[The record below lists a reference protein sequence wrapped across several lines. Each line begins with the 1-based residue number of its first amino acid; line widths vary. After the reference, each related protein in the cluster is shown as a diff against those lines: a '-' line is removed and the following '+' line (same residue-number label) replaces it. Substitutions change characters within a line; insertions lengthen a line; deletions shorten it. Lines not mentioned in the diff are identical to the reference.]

1 MLYKIKNLKLSSSE
15 HCLATTFNKKMKK
28 TILLGWLP
36 PAMENMPSP
45 CLSVLKPALNQL
57 GYDVS
62 LKYWNIS
69 LNPLLKSFFNM
80 ENLIYDTELNKL
92 MPFLLNLGISLNDTK
107 IVDKI
112 KYYIYSIKPQ
122 LHSKGNEYIYEYFHS
137 FNEKLNCWFEHEINQ
152 IKFDDY
158 LFVGFS
164 AQFYQWLVANLFID
178 KIKSAYPNTHILVGG
193 FGTKEEAVTFLRNFP
208 NVDYTSWGEGEYS
221 IQQLALYL
229 DGEKVTLSSIPNT
242 VYRIGN
248 NTKVNLLRNV
258 YTDLNKSTMDF
269 SDYFSIIQNFS
280 LDQELSLPIEGGRGC
295 SWRQCR
301 FCFLNTG
308 YKYRTKSNEQ
318 IIREIKEQIE
328 RYGVNRILFLDND
341 VIGSDMDN
349 FIDLLDMLIEYRKEN
364 NNFSIL
370 LAEIVTKGLPFSVV
384 KKMALAGFESVQIGY
399 ESPSNNLLEKI
410 HKKNTFASNLFFI
423 KWANELGIRING
435 ANVLRNLLEETTD
448 DIKESIDNLYFLRFY
463 FQKKLV
469 CHSYSFLSVAKS
481 SPYYRTLLKTNRL
494 IEWRQSHLAQFT
506 PDSYMSLEDKFILFF
521 DFIKPE
527 YNHLWDTFQQI
538 EQHYINNI
546 YDYQLIVEKDSV
558 FYREF
563 YNNTLIKEI
572 EFEIDDIY
580 WQVLQLCNYEVLS
593 VDQITNKLSNKK
605 SKGGETLSE
614 VILNL
619 EKEGLLY
626 CNDSQTEI
634 VTVLD
639 IHKTIILGQYGAN
652 LNSSILMSHGDH
664 NALLVS

>member
-1 MLYKIKNLKLSSSE
+1 
-15 HCLATTFNKKMKK
+15 
-28 TILLGWLP
+28 
-36 PAMENMPSP
+36 
-45 CLSVLKPALNQL
+45 
-57 GYDVS
+57 
-62 LKYWNIS
+62 
-69 LNPLLKSFFNM
+69 M

-92 MPFLLNLGISLNDTK
+92 MPFLLNLGISLNDTE

-122 LHSKGNEYIYEYFHS
+122 LHSKGHEYIYEYFHS
-137 FNEKLNCWFEHEINQ
+137 FNKKLNSWFENEISQ

-178 KIKSAYPNTHILVGG
+178 KIKTAYPNTHILVGG
-193 FGTKEEAVTFLRNFP
+193 FGTKEEAVTYLKNFP
-208 NVDYTSWGEGEYS
+208 HVDYTSWGEGEYS

-229 DGEKVTLSSIPNT
+229 DGGKVALSSIPNT
-242 VYRIGN
+242 VYRVGDEI
-248 NTKVNLLRNV
+248 KVNLLRNV
-258 YTDLNKSTMDF
+258 YVDLNNSKMDF
-269 SDYFSIIQNFS
+269 SDYFKFIQNFS

-295 SWRQCR
+295 SWKQCK

-308 YKYRTKSNEQ
+308 YKYRTKTNEQ
-318 IIREIKEQIE
+318 ILNEIKEQVE
-328 RYGVNRILFLDND
+328 RYEVNRVLFLDND
-341 VIGSDMDN
+341 IIGADMDN
-349 FIDLLDMLIEYRKEN
+349 FIELLDMLIEYRKEN
-364 NNFSIL
+364 NDFSIL
-370 LAEIVTKGLPFSVV
+370 LAEIVTKGVPFNVI

-435 ANVLRNLLEETTD
+435 ANVLRNLLEETAD

-481 SPYYRTLLKTNRL
+481 SPYYRILLKTNRL
-494 IEWRQSHLAQFT
+494 TEWRQSHLAQFT
-506 PDSYMSLEDKFILFF
+506 PESYMSLEDKFILFF

-538 EQHYINNI
+538 EQHYIDNI
-546 YDYQLIVEKDSV
+546 YDYQLIIENNSA

-572 EFEIDDIY
+572 EFETDDIY
-580 WQVLQLCNYEVLS
+580 WEVLQLCDANVLS
-593 VDQITNKLSNKK
+593 MEQVTKKLGNKK
-605 SKGGETLSE
+605 SKEGETLSK
-614 VILNL
+614 VISNL

-626 CNDSQTEI
+626 CNDNQSEI
-634 VTVLD
+634 VTILD
-639 IHKTIILGQYGAN
+639 IHKTISLRQYGVN
-652 LNSSILMSHGDH
+652 TNSSMRIDNKCHE
-664 NALLVS
+664 ALLVS

>member
-1 MLYKIKNLKLSSSE
+1 
-15 HCLATTFNKKMKK
+15 
-28 TILLGWLP
+28 
-36 PAMENMPSP
+36 
-45 CLSVLKPALNQL
+45 
-57 GYDVS
+57 
-62 LKYWNIS
+62 
-69 LNPLLKSFFNM
+69 M

-92 MPFLLNLGISLNDTK
+92 MPFLLNLGISSNDTK

-122 LHSKGNEYIYEYFHS
+122 LHSKGHEYIDEYFHS
-137 FNEKLNCWFEHEINQ
+137 FNEKLNEWFENEICQ

-178 KIKSAYPNTHILVGG
+178 KIKAAYPNTHILVGG
-193 FGTKEEAVTFLRNFP
+193 FGTKEEAATFLKNFP
-208 NVDYTSWGEGEYS
+208 HVDYTSWGEGEYS

-229 DGEKVTLSSIPNT
+229 DGGKVALSSIPNT
-242 VYRIGN
+242 VYRIGDEI
-248 NTKVNLLRNV
+248 KVNLLRNV
-258 YTDLNKSTMDF
+258 YVDLNKSKMDF
-269 SDYFSIIQNFS
+269 SDYFKFIQNFS

-295 SWRQCR
+295 SWKQCK

-308 YKYRTKSNEQ
+308 YKYRTKTNEQ
-318 IIREIKEQIE
+318 IIKEIKEQVE
-328 RYGVNRILFLDND
+328 RYGVNRVLFLDND
-341 VIGSDMDN
+341 IIGANMDN
-349 FIDLLDMLIEYRKEN
+349 FIELLDMLIEYRKEN
-364 NNFSIL
+364 NDFSIL
-370 LAEIVTKGLPFSVV
+370 LAEIVTKGVPFNVI

-423 KWANELGIRING
+423 KWANEFGIRING

-448 DIKESIDNLYFLRFY
+448 DIKESIENLYFLRFY

-481 SPYYRTLLKTNRL
+481 SPYYRTLLKTDRL
-494 IEWRQSHLAQFT
+494 TEWGQSHLAQFT
-506 PDSYMSLEDKFILFF
+506 PESYMSLEDKFILFF

-546 YDYQLIVEKDSV
+546 YDYQLIIDDSSV

-572 EFEIDDIY
+572 EFETDDIY
-580 WQVLQLCNYEVLS
+580 WDVLQLCDANVLS
-593 VDQITNKLSNKK
+593 MEQITKKLGNKK
-605 SKGGETLSE
+605 SKEGETLSE

-626 CNDSQTEI
+626 SNDNQTEI
-634 VTVLD
+634 VTILD
-639 IHKTIILGQYGAN
+639 IHKTISLQQYGVN
-652 LNSSILMSHGDH
+652 TNSSMRIDNKCHE
-664 NALLVS
+664 ALLVS

>member
-1 MLYKIKNLKLSSSE
+1 
-15 HCLATTFNKKMKK
+15 MKK

-36 PAMENMPSP
+36 PAMENVPSP
-45 CLSVLKPALNQL
+45 CLSVLKPALNQV
-57 GYDVS
+57 GYNVS

-92 MPFLLNLGISLNDTK
+92 MPFLLNLGISSNDTE

-122 LHSKGNEYIYEYFHS
+122 LHSKGHEYIYEYFHS
-137 FNEKLNCWFEHEINQ
+137 FNKKLNSWFENEISQ

-178 KIKSAYPNTHILVGG
+178 KIKAAYPNTHILVGG
-193 FGTKEEAVTFLRNFP
+193 FGTKEEAVTYLKNFP
-208 NVDYTSWGEGEYS
+208 HVDYTSWGEGEYS

-229 DGEKVTLSSIPNT
+229 DGGKVALSSIPNT
-242 VYRIGN
+242 VYRVGDEI
-248 NTKVNLLRNV
+248 KVNLLRNV
-258 YTDLNKSTMDF
+258 YVDLNNSKMDF
-269 SDYFSIIQNFS
+269 SDYFKFIQNFS

-295 SWRQCR
+295 SWKQCK

-308 YKYRTKSNEQ
+308 YKYRTKTNEQ
-318 IIREIKEQIE
+318 ILNEIKEQVE
-328 RYGVNRILFLDND
+328 RYEVNRVLFLDND
-341 VIGSDMDN
+341 IIGADMDN
-349 FIDLLDMLIEYRKEN
+349 FIELLDMLIEYRKEN
-364 NNFSIL
+364 NDFSIL
-370 LAEIVTKGLPFSVV
+370 LAEIVTKGVPFNVI

-435 ANVLRNLLEETTD
+435 ANVLRNLLEETAD

-494 IEWRQSHLAQFT
+494 TEWRQSHLAQFT
-506 PDSYMSLEDKFILFF
+506 PESYMSLEDKFILFF
-521 DFIKPE
+521 DFIKPD

-538 EQHYINNI
+538 EQHYIDNI
-546 YDYQLIVEKDSV
+546 YDYQLIIENNSA

-572 EFEIDDIY
+572 EFETDDIY
-580 WQVLQLCNYEVLS
+580 WEVLQLCDANVLS
-593 VDQITNKLSNKK
+593 MEQIIKKLGNKK
-605 SKGGETLSE
+605 SKEGETLSE
-614 VILNL
+614 VIFNL

-626 CNDSQTEI
+626 CNDNQSEI
-634 VTVLD
+634 VTILD
-639 IHKTIILGQYGAN
+639 IHKTISLRQYGVN
-652 LNSSILMSHGDH
+652 TNSSMRVDNKCHE
-664 NALLVS
+664 ALLVS

>member
-1 MLYKIKNLKLSSSE
+1 
-15 HCLATTFNKKMKK
+15 MKK

-36 PAMENMPSP
+36 PAMENVPSP
-45 CLSVLKPALNQL
+45 CLSVLKPALNQV
-57 GYDVS
+57 GYNVS

-92 MPFLLNLGISLNDTK
+92 MPFLLNLGISSNDTE

-122 LHSKGNEYIYEYFHS
+122 LHSKGHDYIYEYFHS
-137 FNEKLNCWFEHEINQ
+137 FNKKLNSWFENEISQ

-178 KIKSAYPNTHILVGG
+178 KIKAVYPNTHILVGG
-193 FGTKEEAVTFLRNFP
+193 FGTKEEAVTYLKNFP
-208 NVDYTSWGEGEYS
+208 HVDYTSWGEGEYS

-229 DGEKVTLSSIPNT
+229 DGGKVALSSIPNT
-242 VYRIGN
+242 VYRVGDEI
-248 NTKVNLLRNV
+248 KVNLLRNV
-258 YTDLNKSTMDF
+258 YVDLNNSKMDF
-269 SDYFSIIQNFS
+269 SDYFKFIQNFS

-295 SWRQCR
+295 SWKQCK

-308 YKYRTKSNEQ
+308 YKYRTKTNEQ
-318 IIREIKEQIE
+318 ILNEIKEQVE
-328 RYGVNRILFLDND
+328 RYEVNRVLFLDND
-341 VIGSDMDN
+341 IIGADMDN
-349 FIDLLDMLIEYRKEN
+349 FIELLDMLIEYRKEN
-364 NNFSIL
+364 NDFSIL
-370 LAEIVTKGLPFSVV
+370 LAEIVTKGVPFNVI

-435 ANVLRNLLEETTD
+435 ANVLRNLLEETAD

-494 IEWRQSHLAQFT
+494 TEWRQSHLAQFT
-506 PDSYMSLEDKFILFF
+506 PESYMSLEDKFILFF

-538 EQHYINNI
+538 EQHYIDNI
-546 YDYQLIVEKDSV
+546 YDYQLIIENNSA

-572 EFEIDDIY
+572 EFETDDIY
-580 WQVLQLCNYEVLS
+580 WEVLQLCDANVLS
-593 VDQITNKLSNKK
+593 MEQIIKKLGNKK
-605 SKGGETLSE
+605 SKEGETLSE
-614 VILNL
+614 VIFNL

-626 CNDSQTEI
+626 CNDNQSEI
-634 VTVLD
+634 VTILD
-639 IHKTIILGQYGAN
+639 IHKTISLRQYGVN
-652 LNSSILMSHGDH
+652 TNSSMRMDNKCHE
-664 NALLVS
+664 ALLVS

>member
-1 MLYKIKNLKLSSSE
+1 
-15 HCLATTFNKKMKK
+15 
-28 TILLGWLP
+28 
-36 PAMENMPSP
+36 
-45 CLSVLKPALNQL
+45 
-57 GYDVS
+57 
-62 LKYWNIS
+62 
-69 LNPLLKSFFNM
+69 M

-92 MPFLLNLGISLNDTK
+92 MPFLLNLGISSNDTK

-122 LHSKGNEYIYEYFHS
+122 LHSKGHEYIDEYFHS
-137 FNEKLNCWFEHEINQ
+137 FNEKLNCWFENEISQ

-178 KIKSAYPNTHILVGG
+178 KIKAAYPNTHILVGG
-193 FGTKEEAVTFLRNFP
+193 FGTKEEAATFLKNFP
-208 NVDYTSWGEGEYS
+208 HVDYTSWGEGEYS

-229 DGEKVTLSSIPNT
+229 DGGKVALSSIPNT
-242 VYRIGN
+242 VYRIGDEI
-248 NTKVNLLRNV
+248 KVNLLRNV
-258 YTDLNKSTMDF
+258 YVDLNKSKMDF
-269 SDYFSIIQNFS
+269 SDYFKFIQNFS

-295 SWRQCR
+295 SWKQCK

-308 YKYRTKSNEQ
+308 YKYRTKTNEQ
-318 IIREIKEQIE
+318 IIKEIKEQVE
-328 RYGVNRILFLDND
+328 RYGVNRVLFLDND
-341 VIGSDMDN
+341 IIGANMDN
-349 FIDLLDMLIEYRKEN
+349 FIELLDMLIEYRKEN
-364 NNFSIL
+364 NDFSIL
-370 LAEIVTKGLPFSVV
+370 LAEIVTKGVPFNVI

-423 KWANELGIRING
+423 KWANEFGIRING

-448 DIKESIDNLYFLRFY
+448 DIKESIENLYFLRFY

-481 SPYYRTLLKTNRL
+481 SPYYRTLLKTDRL
-494 IEWRQSHLAQFT
+494 TEWGQSHLAQFT
-506 PDSYMSLEDKFILFF
+506 PESYMSLEDKFILFF

-546 YDYQLIVEKDSV
+546 YDYQLIIDDSSV

-572 EFEIDDIY
+572 EFETDDIY
-580 WQVLQLCNYEVLS
+580 WDVLQLCDANVLS
-593 VDQITNKLSNKK
+593 MEQITKKLGNKK
-605 SKGGETLSE
+605 SKEGETLSE

-626 CNDSQTEI
+626 SNDNQTEI
-634 VTVLD
+634 VTILD
-639 IHKTIILGQYGAN
+639 IHKTISLQQYGVN
-652 LNSSILMSHGDH
+652 TNSSMRIDNKCHE
-664 NALLVS
+664 ALLVS

>member
-1 MLYKIKNLKLSSSE
+1 
-15 HCLATTFNKKMKK
+15 MKK

-36 PAMENMPSP
+36 PAMENVPSP
-45 CLSVLKPALNQL
+45 CLSVLKPALNQV
-57 GYDVS
+57 GYNVS

-92 MPFLLNLGISLNDTK
+92 MPFLLNLGISSNDTE

-122 LHSKGNEYIYEYFHS
+122 LHSKGHEYIYEYFHS
-137 FNEKLNCWFEHEINQ
+137 FNKKLNSWFENEISQ

-178 KIKSAYPNTHILVGG
+178 KIKAAYPNTHILVGG
-193 FGTKEEAVTFLRNFP
+193 FGTKEEAVTYLKNFP
-208 NVDYTSWGEGEYS
+208 HVDYTSWGEGEYS

-229 DGEKVTLSSIPNT
+229 DGGKVALSSIPNT
-242 VYRIGN
+242 VYRVGDEI
-248 NTKVNLLRNV
+248 KVNLLRNV
-258 YTDLNKSTMDF
+258 YVDLNNSKMDF
-269 SDYFSIIQNFS
+269 SDYFKFIQNFS

-295 SWRQCR
+295 SWKQCK

-308 YKYRTKSNEQ
+308 YKYRTKTNEQ
-318 IIREIKEQIE
+318 IINEIKEQVE
-328 RYGVNRILFLDND
+328 RYEVNRVLFLDND
-341 VIGSDMDN
+341 IIGADMDN
-349 FIDLLDMLIEYRKEN
+349 FIELLDMLIEYRKEN
-364 NNFSIL
+364 NDFSIL
-370 LAEIVTKGLPFSVV
+370 LAEIVTKGVPFNVI

-435 ANVLRNLLEETTD
+435 ANVLRNLLEETAD

-494 IEWRQSHLAQFT
+494 TEWRQSHLAQFT
-506 PDSYMSLEDKFILFF
+506 PESYMSLEDKFILFF

-538 EQHYINNI
+538 EQHYIDNI
-546 YDYQLIVEKDSV
+546 YDYQLIIENNSA

-572 EFEIDDIY
+572 EFETDDIY
-580 WQVLQLCNYEVLS
+580 WEVLQLCDANVLS
-593 VDQITNKLSNKK
+593 MEQIIKKLGNKK
-605 SKGGETLSE
+605 SKEGETLSE
-614 VILNL
+614 VIFNL

-626 CNDSQTEI
+626 CNDNQSEI
-634 VTVLD
+634 VTILD
-639 IHKTIILGQYGAN
+639 IHKTISLRQYGVN
-652 LNSSILMSHGDH
+652 TNSSMRMDNKCHE
-664 NALLVS
+664 ALLVS

>member
-1 MLYKIKNLKLSSSE
+1 
-15 HCLATTFNKKMKK
+15 
-28 TILLGWLP
+28 
-36 PAMENMPSP
+36 
-45 CLSVLKPALNQL
+45 
-57 GYDVS
+57 
-62 LKYWNIS
+62 
-69 LNPLLKSFFNM
+69 M

-92 MPFLLNLGISLNDTK
+92 MPFLLNLGIGSNDTE

-122 LHSKGNEYIYEYFHS
+122 LHSKGHEYIYEYFHS
-137 FNEKLNCWFEHEINQ
+137 FNKKLNSWFENEISQ

-178 KIKSAYPNTHILVGG
+178 KIKAAYPNTHILVGG
-193 FGTKEEAVTFLRNFP
+193 FGTKEEAVTFLKNFP
-208 NVDYTSWGEGEYS
+208 HVDYTSWGEGEYS

-229 DGEKVTLSSIPNT
+229 DGGKVELSSIPNT
-242 VYRIGN
+242 VYRVGDEI
-248 NTKVNLLRNV
+248 KVNLLRNV
-258 YTDLNKSTMDF
+258 YVDLNNSKMDF
-269 SDYFSIIQNFS
+269 SDYFKFIQNFS

-295 SWRQCR
+295 SWRQCK

-308 YKYRTKSNEQ
+308 YKYRTKTNEQ
-318 IIREIKEQIE
+318 IINEIKEQVE
-328 RYGVNRILFLDND
+328 RYGVNRVLFLDND
-341 VIGSDMDN
+341 IIGADMNN
-349 FIDLLDMLIEYRKEN
+349 FIKLLDMLIEYRREN
-364 NNFSIL
+364 NDFSIL
-370 LAEIVTKGLPFSVV
+370 LAEIVTKGVPFNVI

-435 ANVLRNLLEETTD
+435 ANVLRNLLEETAD

-494 IEWRQSHLAQFT
+494 TEWRQSHLAQFT
-506 PDSYMSLEDKFILFF
+506 PESYMSLEDKFILFF

-538 EQHYINNI
+538 EQHYIDNI
-546 YDYQLIVEKDSV
+546 YDYQLIIENNSA

-572 EFEIDDIY
+572 EFETDDIY
-580 WQVLQLCNYEVLS
+580 WEVLQLCDANVLS
-593 VDQITNKLSNKK
+593 MEQITKKLGNKK
-605 SKGGETLSE
+605 SKEGETLSE
-614 VILNL
+614 VIFNL

-626 CNDSQTEI
+626 CNDNQSEI
-634 VTVLD
+634 VTILD
-639 IHKTIILGQYGAN
+639 IHKTISLRQYGVN
-652 LNSSILMSHGDH
+652 TNSSMRIDNKCHE
-664 NALLVS
+664 ALLVS

>member
-1 MLYKIKNLKLSSSE
+1 MNHVVASKVLLLLLKKRK
-15 HCLATTFNKKMKK
+15 TMKK

-36 PAMENMPSP
+36 PAMENVPSP
-45 CLSVLKPALNQL
+45 CLSVLKPALNQV
-57 GYDVS
+57 GYNVS

-92 MPFLLNLGISLNDTK
+92 MPFLLNLGISSNDTK

-122 LHSKGNEYIYEYFHS
+122 LHSKGHEYIDEYFHS
-137 FNEKLNCWFEHEINQ
+137 FNEKLNCWFENEISQ

-178 KIKSAYPNTHILVGG
+178 KIKAAYPNTHILVGG
-193 FGTKEEAVTFLRNFP
+193 FGTKEEATTFLKNFP
-208 NVDYTSWGEGEYS
+208 HVDYTSWGEGEYS

-229 DGEKVTLSSIPNT
+229 DGGKVALSSIPNT
-242 VYRIGN
+242 VYRIGDEI
-248 NTKVNLLRNV
+248 KVNLLRNV
-258 YTDLNKSTMDF
+258 YVDLNKSKMDF
-269 SDYFSIIQNFS
+269 SDYFKFIQNFS

-295 SWRQCR
+295 SWKQCK

-308 YKYRTKSNEQ
+308 YKYRTKTNEQ
-318 IIREIKEQIE
+318 IIKEIKEQVE
-328 RYGVNRILFLDND
+328 RYGVNRVLFLDND
-341 VIGSDMDN
+341 IIGANMDN
-349 FIDLLDMLIEYRKEN
+349 FIELLDMLIEYRKEN
-364 NNFSIL
+364 NDFSIL
-370 LAEIVTKGLPFSVV
+370 LAEIVTKGVPFNVI

-423 KWANELGIRING
+423 KWANEFGIRING

-448 DIKESIDNLYFLRFY
+448 DIKESIENLYFLRFY

-481 SPYYRTLLKTNRL
+481 SPYYRTLLKTDRL
-494 IEWRQSHLAQFT
+494 TEWGQSHLAQFT
-506 PDSYMSLEDKFILFF
+506 PESYMSLEDKFILFF

-538 EQHYINNI
+538 EQHYINSI
-546 YDYQLIVEKDSV
+546 YDYQLIIDDNSV

-572 EFEIDDIY
+572 EFETDDIY
-580 WQVLQLCNYEVLS
+580 WDVLQLCDANVLS
-593 VDQITNKLSNKK
+593 MEQITKKLGNKK
-605 SKGGETLSE
+605 SKEGETLSE

-626 CNDSQTEI
+626 SNDNQTEI
-634 VTVLD
+634 VTILD
-639 IHKTIILGQYGAN
+639 IHKTLSLQQYGVN
-652 LNSSILMSHGDH
+652 TNSTMRINNKCHE
-664 NALLVS
+664 ALLVS

>member
-1 MLYKIKNLKLSSSE
+1 
-15 HCLATTFNKKMKK
+15 
-28 TILLGWLP
+28 
-36 PAMENMPSP
+36 
-45 CLSVLKPALNQL
+45 
-57 GYDVS
+57 
-62 LKYWNIS
+62 
-69 LNPLLKSFFNM
+69 
-80 ENLIYDTELNKL
+80 

-137 FNEKLNCWFEHEINQ
+137 FNQKLNCWFENEISQ

-178 KIKSAYPNTHILVGG
+178 KIKTAYPNTHILVGG
-193 FGTKEEAVTFLRNFP
+193 FGTKEEAVTFLKNFP
-208 NVDYTSWGEGEYS
+208 HVDYTSWGEGEYS

-229 DGEKVTLSSIPNT
+229 DGEKAALSSIPNT
-242 VYRIGN
+242 VYRIGDEI
-248 NTKVNLLRNV
+248 KVNLLRNV
-258 YTDLNKSTMDF
+258 YVDLNKSKMDF
-269 SDYFSIIQNFS
+269 SDYFKSIQGFS

-295 SWRQCR
+295 SWKQCK

-308 YKYRTKSNEQ
+308 YKYRTKTNEQ
-318 IIREIKEQIE
+318 IIREIKEQVE
-328 RYGVNRILFLDND
+328 RYEVNRVLFLDND
-341 VIGSDMDN
+341 IIGADMDN
-349 FIDLLDMLIEYRKEN
+349 FIELLDMLIEYRKEN
-364 NNFSIL
+364 NDFSIL
-370 LAEIVTKGLPFSVV
+370 LAEIVTKGVPFNVI

-423 KWANELGIRING
+423 KLANELGIRING

-463 FQKKLV
+463 FQKRLV

-494 IEWRQSHLAQFT
+494 TEWGQSHLAQFT
-506 PDSYMSLEDKFILFF
+506 PENYMSLEDKFILFF

-546 YDYQLIVEKDSV
+546 YDYQLIIESNSV

-572 EFEIDDIY
+572 EFETDDIY
-580 WQVLQLCNYEVLS
+580 WEVLQLCDSEVLS
-593 VDQITNKLSNKK
+593 IEQITRKLGNKK
-605 SKGGETLSE
+605 SKEGETLPE

-626 CNDSQTEI
+626 CNDNKTEI

-639 IHKTIILGQYGAN
+639 IHKTINLRQYGVN
-652 LNSSILMSHGDH
+652 TNSSMRIDNKCHE
-664 NALLVS
+664 ALLVS

>member
-1 MLYKIKNLKLSSSE
+1 
-15 HCLATTFNKKMKK
+15 
-28 TILLGWLP
+28 
-36 PAMENMPSP
+36 
-45 CLSVLKPALNQL
+45 
-57 GYDVS
+57 
-62 LKYWNIS
+62 
-69 LNPLLKSFFNM
+69 M

-92 MPFLLNLGISLNDTK
+92 MPFLLNLGIGSNDTE

-122 LHSKGNEYIYEYFHS
+122 LHSKGHEYIYEYFHS
-137 FNEKLNCWFEHEINQ
+137 FNKKLNSWFENEISQ

-178 KIKSAYPNTHILVGG
+178 KIKAAYPNTHILVGG
-193 FGTKEEAVTFLRNFP
+193 FGTKEEAVTFLKNFP
-208 NVDYTSWGEGEYS
+208 HVDYTSWGEGEYS

-229 DGEKVTLSSIPNT
+229 DGGKVELSSIPNT
-242 VYRIGN
+242 VYRVGDEI
-248 NTKVNLLRNV
+248 KVNLLRNIYV
-258 YTDLNKSTMDF
+258 DLNNSKMDF
-269 SDYFSIIQNFS
+269 SDYFKFIQNFS
-280 LDQELSLPIEGGRGC
+280 IDQELSLPIEGGRGC
-295 SWRQCR
+295 SWRQCK

-308 YKYRTKSNEQ
+308 YKYRTKTNEQ
-318 IIREIKEQIE
+318 IINEIKEQVE
-328 RYGVNRILFLDND
+328 RYGVNRVLFLDND
-341 VIGSDMDN
+341 IIGADMNN
-349 FIDLLDMLIEYRKEN
+349 FIKLLDMLIEYRREN
-364 NNFSIL
+364 NDFSIL
-370 LAEIVTKGLPFSVV
+370 LAEIVTKGVPFNVI

-435 ANVLRNLLEETTD
+435 ANVLRNLLEETAD

-494 IEWRQSHLAQFT
+494 TEWRQSHLAQFT
-506 PDSYMSLEDKFILFF
+506 PESYMSLEDKFILFF

-538 EQHYINNI
+538 EQHYIDNI
-546 YDYQLIVEKDSV
+546 YDYQLIIENNSA

-572 EFEIDDIY
+572 EFETDDIY
-580 WQVLQLCNYEVLS
+580 WEVLQLCDANVLS
-593 VDQITNKLSNKK
+593 MEQITKKLGNKK
-605 SKGGETLSE
+605 SKEGETLSE
-614 VILNL
+614 VIFNL

-626 CNDSQTEI
+626 CNDNQSEI
-634 VTVLD
+634 VTILD
-639 IHKTIILGQYGAN
+639 IHKTISLRQYGVKT
-652 LNSSILMSHGDH
+652 NSSMRIDNKCHE
-664 NALLVS
+664 ALLVS

>member
-1 MLYKIKNLKLSSSE
+1 
-15 HCLATTFNKKMKK
+15 
-28 TILLGWLP
+28 
-36 PAMENMPSP
+36 
-45 CLSVLKPALNQL
+45 
-57 GYDVS
+57 
-62 LKYWNIS
+62 
-69 LNPLLKSFFNM
+69 M

-92 MPFLLNLGISLNDTK
+92 MPFLLNLGISSNDTK

-122 LHSKGNEYIYEYFHS
+122 LHSKGHEYIDEYFHS
-137 FNEKLNCWFEHEINQ
+137 FNEKLNCWFENEISQ

-178 KIKSAYPNTHILVGG
+178 KIKAAYPNTHILVGG
-193 FGTKEEAVTFLRNFP
+193 FGTKEEATTFLKNFP
-208 NVDYTSWGEGEYS
+208 HVDYTSWGEGEYS

-229 DGEKVTLSSIPNT
+229 DGGKVALSSIPNT
-242 VYRIGN
+242 VYRIGDEI
-248 NTKVNLLRNV
+248 KVNLLRNV
-258 YTDLNKSTMDF
+258 YVDLNNSKMDF
-269 SDYFSIIQNFS
+269 SDYFKFIQNFS

-295 SWRQCR
+295 SWKQCK

-308 YKYRTKSNEQ
+308 YKYRTKTNKQ
-318 IIREIKEQIE
+318 IIKEIKEQVE
-328 RYGVNRILFLDND
+328 RYGVNRVLFLDND
-341 VIGSDMDN
+341 IIGANMDN
-349 FIDLLDMLIEYRKEN
+349 FIELLDMLIEYRKEN
-364 NNFSIL
+364 NDFSIL
-370 LAEIVTKGLPFSVV
+370 LAEIVTKGVPFNVI

-423 KWANELGIRING
+423 KWANEFGIRING

-448 DIKESIDNLYFLRFY
+448 DIKESIENLYFLRFY

-481 SPYYRTLLKTNRL
+481 SPYYRTLLKTDRL
-494 IEWRQSHLAQFT
+494 TEWGQSHLAQFT
-506 PDSYMSLEDKFILFF
+506 PESYMSLEDKFILFF

-546 YDYQLIVEKDSV
+546 YDYQLIIDDNSV

-572 EFEIDDIY
+572 EFETDDIY
-580 WQVLQLCNYEVLS
+580 WDVLQLCDANVLS
-593 VDQITNKLSNKK
+593 MEQITKKLGNKK
-605 SKGGETLSE
+605 SKEGETLSE

-626 CNDSQTEI
+626 SNDNQTEI
-634 VTVLD
+634 VTILD
-639 IHKTIILGQYGAN
+639 IHKTISLQQYGVN
-652 LNSSILMSHGDH
+652 TNSSMRIDNKCHE
-664 NALLVS
+664 ALLVS

>member
-1 MLYKIKNLKLSSSE
+1 
-15 HCLATTFNKKMKK
+15 
-28 TILLGWLP
+28 
-36 PAMENMPSP
+36 
-45 CLSVLKPALNQL
+45 
-57 GYDVS
+57 
-62 LKYWNIS
+62 
-69 LNPLLKSFFNM
+69 M

-92 MPFLLNLGISLNDTK
+92 MPFLLNLGISSNDTK

-122 LHSKGNEYIYEYFHS
+122 LHSKGHEYIDEYFHS
-137 FNEKLNCWFEHEINQ
+137 FNEKLNCWFENEISQ

-178 KIKSAYPNTHILVGG
+178 KIKAAYPNTHILVGG
-193 FGTKEEAVTFLRNFP
+193 FGTKEEAATFLKNFP
-208 NVDYTSWGEGEYS
+208 HVDYTSWGEGEYS

-229 DGEKVTLSSIPNT
+229 DGGKVALSSIPNT
-242 VYRIGN
+242 VYRIGDEI
-248 NTKVNLLRNV
+248 KVNLLRNV
-258 YTDLNKSTMDF
+258 YVDLNKSKMDF
-269 SDYFSIIQNFS
+269 SDYFKFIQNFS
-280 LDQELSLPIEGGRGC
+280 LDQELSLPVEGGRGC
-295 SWRQCR
+295 SWKQCK

-308 YKYRTKSNEQ
+308 YKYRTKTNEQ
-318 IIREIKEQIE
+318 IIKEIKEQVE
-328 RYGVNRILFLDND
+328 RYGVNRVLFLDND
-341 VIGSDMDN
+341 IIGANMDN
-349 FIDLLDMLIEYRKEN
+349 FIELLDMLIEYRKEN
-364 NNFSIL
+364 NDFSIL
-370 LAEIVTKGLPFSVV
+370 LAEIVTKGVPFNVI

-423 KWANELGIRING
+423 KWANEFGIRING

-448 DIKESIDNLYFLRFY
+448 DIKESIENLYFLRFY

-481 SPYYRTLLKTNRL
+481 SPYYRTLLKTDRL
-494 IEWRQSHLAQFT
+494 TEWGQSHLAQFT
-506 PDSYMSLEDKFILFF
+506 PESYMSLEDKFILFF

-546 YDYQLIVEKDSV
+546 YDYQLIIDDNSV

-572 EFEIDDIY
+572 EFETDDIY
-580 WQVLQLCNYEVLS
+580 WDVLQLCDANVLS
-593 VDQITNKLSNKK
+593 MEQITKKLGNKK
-605 SKGGETLSE
+605 SKEGETLSE

-626 CNDSQTEI
+626 SNDNQTEI
-634 VTVLD
+634 VTILD
-639 IHKTIILGQYGAN
+639 IHKTLSLQQYGVN
-652 LNSSILMSHGDH
+652 TNSTMRINNKCHE
-664 NALLVS
+664 ALLVS

>member
-1 MLYKIKNLKLSSSE
+1 ME
-15 HCLATTFNKKMKK
+15 K

-36 PAMENMPSP
+36 PAMENAPSP
-45 CLSVLKPALNQL
+45 CLSVLKPALNQV
-57 GYDVS
+57 GYNVT

-80 ENLIYDTELNKL
+80 DNLIYDTELNKL
-92 MPFLLNLGISLNDTK
+92 MPFLLNLGIHSNDAK

-112 KYYIYSIKPQ
+112 KYYLYSIKPQ
-122 LHSKGNEYIYEYFHS
+122 LHSKGHEYIYEYFHS
-137 FNEKLNCWFEHEINQ
+137 FNKKLNRWFENEISQ

-158 LFVGFS
+158 LFIGFS
-164 AQFYQWLVANLFID
+164 AQFYQWLVANLFIT
-178 KIKSAYPNTHILVGG
+178 KIKAVYPNTHILVGG
-193 FGTKEEAVTFLRNFP
+193 FGTKEEAVTFLKNFP
-208 NVDYTSWGEGEYS
+208 HVDYASWGEGEYS

-229 DGEKVTLSSIPNT
+229 DSEKVALSSIPNT
-242 VYRIGN
+242 AYRVGDEI
-248 NTKVNLLRNV
+248 KVNLLRNV
-258 YTDLNKSTMDF
+258 YVDLNNSKMDF
-269 SDYFSIIQNFS
+269 SDYFKSIQNFS

-295 SWRQCR
+295 SWKQCK

-308 YKYRTKSNEQ
+308 YKYRTKTNER
-318 IIREIKEQIE
+318 IIEEIKEQIE
-328 RYGVNRILFLDND
+328 QYGVNRILFLDND
-341 VIGSDMDN
+341 IIGADMDN
-349 FIDLLDMLIEYRKEN
+349 FIALLDMLIEYRKEN
-364 NNFSIL
+364 NDFSIL
-370 LAEIVTKGLPFSVV
+370 LAEIVTKGVPFNVI

-435 ANVLRNLLEETTD
+435 ANVLRNLLEETTE

-494 IEWRQSHLAQFT
+494 TEWRQSHLAQFT
-506 PDSYMSLEDKFILFF
+506 PESYMSLEDKFVLFF

-538 EQHYINNI
+538 EQHYINNT
-546 YDYQLIVEKDSV
+546 YDYQLVLDNNSV

-572 EFEIDDIY
+572 EFVTDDIY
-580 WQVLQLCNYEVLS
+580 WDVLQLCDANVLS
-593 VDQITNKLSNKK
+593 IEQIAKKLDNKI
-605 SKGGETLSE
+605 SKDGESLSE
-614 VILNL
+614 VIYNL
-619 EKEGLLY
+619 EKEGLVY
-626 CNDSQTEI
+626 CSNNQAEI
-634 VTVLD
+634 VTILD
-639 IHKTIILGQYGAN
+639 IHKIVSLWQYGVNA
-652 LNSSILMSHGDH
+652 NSSMRI
-664 NALLVS
+664 NNKCQEALLVS

>member
-1 MLYKIKNLKLSSSE
+1 MNHVVASKVLLLLLKKRK
-15 HCLATTFNKKMKK
+15 TMKK

-36 PAMENMPSP
+36 PAMENVPSP
-45 CLSVLKPALNQL
+45 CLSVLKPALNQV
-57 GYDVS
+57 GYNVS

-92 MPFLLNLGISLNDTK
+92 MPFLLNLGISSNDTK

-122 LHSKGNEYIYEYFHS
+122 LHSKGHEYIDEYFHS
-137 FNEKLNCWFEHEINQ
+137 FNEKLNCWFENEISQ

-178 KIKSAYPNTHILVGG
+178 KIKAAYPNTHILVGG
-193 FGTKEEAVTFLRNFP
+193 FGTKEEAATFLKNFP
-208 NVDYTSWGEGEYS
+208 HVDYTSWGEGEYS

-229 DGEKVTLSSIPNT
+229 DGGKVALSSIPNT
-242 VYRIGN
+242 VYRIGDEI
-248 NTKVNLLRNV
+248 KVNLLRNV
-258 YTDLNKSTMDF
+258 YVDLNKSKMDF
-269 SDYFSIIQNFS
+269 SDYFKFIQNFS

-295 SWRQCR
+295 SWKQCK

-308 YKYRTKSNEQ
+308 YKYRTKTNEQ
-318 IIREIKEQIE
+318 IIKEIKEQVE
-328 RYGVNRILFLDND
+328 RYGVNRVLFLDND
-341 VIGSDMDN
+341 IIGANMDN
-349 FIDLLDMLIEYRKEN
+349 FIELLDMLIEYRKEN
-364 NNFSIL
+364 NDFSIL
-370 LAEIVTKGLPFSVV
+370 LAEIVTKGVPFNVI

-423 KWANELGIRING
+423 KWANEFGIRING

-448 DIKESIDNLYFLRFY
+448 DIKESIENLYFLRFY

-481 SPYYRTLLKTNRL
+481 SPYYRTLLKTDRL
-494 IEWRQSHLAQFT
+494 TEWGQSHLAQFT
-506 PDSYMSLEDKFILFF
+506 PESYMSLEDKFILFF

-546 YDYQLIVEKDSV
+546 YDYQLIIDDSSV

-572 EFEIDDIY
+572 EFETDDIY
-580 WQVLQLCNYEVLS
+580 WDVLQLCDANVLS
-593 VDQITNKLSNKK
+593 MEQITKKLGNKK
-605 SKGGETLSE
+605 SKEGETLSE

-626 CNDSQTEI
+626 SNDNQTEI
-634 VTVLD
+634 VTILD
-639 IHKTIILGQYGAN
+639 IHKTISLQQYGVN
-652 LNSSILMSHGDH
+652 TNSSMRIDNKCHE
-664 NALLVS
+664 ALLVS

>member
-1 MLYKIKNLKLSSSE
+1 
-15 HCLATTFNKKMKK
+15 
-28 TILLGWLP
+28 
-36 PAMENMPSP
+36 
-45 CLSVLKPALNQL
+45 
-57 GYDVS
+57 
-62 LKYWNIS
+62 
-69 LNPLLKSFFNM
+69 M

-92 MPFLLNLGISLNDTK
+92 MPFLLNLGIGSNDTE

-122 LHSKGNEYIYEYFHS
+122 LHSKGHEYIYEYFHS
-137 FNEKLNCWFEHEINQ
+137 FNKKLNSWFENEISQ

-178 KIKSAYPNTHILVGG
+178 KIKAVYPNTHILVGG
-193 FGTKEEAVTFLRNFP
+193 FGTKEEAVTFLKNFP
-208 NVDYTSWGEGEYS
+208 LVDYTSWGEGEYS

-229 DGEKVTLSSIPNT
+229 DGGKVELSSIPNT
-242 VYRIGN
+242 VYRVGDEI
-248 NTKVNLLRNV
+248 KVNLLRNV
-258 YTDLNKSTMDF
+258 YVDLNNSKMDF
-269 SDYFSIIQNFS
+269 SDYFKFIQNFS

-295 SWRQCR
+295 SWRQCK

-308 YKYRTKSNEQ
+308 YKYRTKTNEQ
-318 IIREIKEQIE
+318 IINEIKEQVE
-328 RYGVNRILFLDND
+328 RYGVNRVLFLDND
-341 VIGSDMDN
+341 IIGADMNN
-349 FIDLLDMLIEYRKEN
+349 FIELLDMLIEYRKEN
-364 NNFSIL
+364 NDFSIL
-370 LAEIVTKGLPFSVV
+370 LAEIVTKGVPFNVI

-435 ANVLRNLLEETTD
+435 ANVLRNLLEETAD

-494 IEWRQSHLAQFT
+494 TEWRQSHLAQFT
-506 PDSYMSLEDKFILFF
+506 PESYMSLEDKFILFF

-538 EQHYINNI
+538 EQHYIDNI
-546 YDYQLIVEKDSV
+546 YDYQLIIENNSA

-572 EFEIDDIY
+572 EFETDDIY
-580 WQVLQLCNYEVLS
+580 WEVLQLCDANVLS
-593 VDQITNKLSNKK
+593 MEQITKKLGNKK
-605 SKGGETLSE
+605 SKEGETLSE
-614 VILNL
+614 VIFNL

-626 CNDSQTEI
+626 CNDNQSEI
-634 VTVLD
+634 VTILD
-639 IHKTIILGQYGAN
+639 IHKTISLRQYGVN
-652 LNSSILMSHGDH
+652 TNSSMRIDNKCHE
-664 NALLVS
+664 ALLVS

>member
-1 MLYKIKNLKLSSSE
+1 MNHVVASKVLLLLLKKRK
-15 HCLATTFNKKMKK
+15 TMKK

-36 PAMENMPSP
+36 PAMENVPSP
-45 CLSVLKPALNQL
+45 CLSVLKPALNQV
-57 GYDVS
+57 GYNVS

-92 MPFLLNLGISLNDTK
+92 MPFLLNLGISSNDTK

-122 LHSKGNEYIYEYFHS
+122 LHSKGHEYIDEYFHS
-137 FNEKLNCWFEHEINQ
+137 FYEKLNCWFENEISQ

-178 KIKSAYPNTHILVGG
+178 KIKAAYPNTHILVGG
-193 FGTKEEAVTFLRNFP
+193 FGTKEEATTFLKNFP
-208 NVDYTSWGEGEYS
+208 HVDYTSWGEGEYS

-229 DGEKVTLSSIPNT
+229 DGGKVALSSIPNT
-242 VYRIGN
+242 VYRIGDEI
-248 NTKVNLLRNV
+248 KVNLLRNV
-258 YTDLNKSTMDF
+258 YVDLNKSKMDF
-269 SDYFSIIQNFS
+269 SDYFKFIQNFS

-295 SWRQCR
+295 SWKQCK

-308 YKYRTKSNEQ
+308 YKYRTKTNEQ
-318 IIREIKEQIE
+318 IIKEIKEQVE
-328 RYGVNRILFLDND
+328 RYGVNRVLFLDND
-341 VIGSDMDN
+341 IIGANMDN
-349 FIDLLDMLIEYRKEN
+349 FIELLDMLIEYRKEN
-364 NNFSIL
+364 NDFSIL
-370 LAEIVTKGLPFSVV
+370 LAEIVTKGVPFNVI

-423 KWANELGIRING
+423 KWANEFGIRING

-448 DIKESIDNLYFLRFY
+448 DIKESIENLYFLRFY

-481 SPYYRTLLKTNRL
+481 SPYYRTLLKTDRL
-494 IEWRQSHLAQFT
+494 TEWGQSHLAQFT
-506 PDSYMSLEDKFILFF
+506 PESYMSLEDKFILFF

-546 YDYQLIVEKDSV
+546 YDYQLIIDDNSV

-572 EFEIDDIY
+572 EFETDDIY
-580 WQVLQLCNYEVLS
+580 WDVLQLCDANVLS
-593 VDQITNKLSNKK
+593 MEQITKKLGNKK
-605 SKGGETLSE
+605 SKEGETLSE

-626 CNDSQTEI
+626 SNDNQTEI
-634 VTVLD
+634 VTILD
-639 IHKTIILGQYGAN
+639 IHKTLSLQQYGVN
-652 LNSSILMSHGDH
+652 TNSTMRINNKCHE
-664 NALLVS
+664 ALLVS

>member
-1 MLYKIKNLKLSSSE
+1 M
-15 HCLATTFNKKMKK
+15 T
-28 TILLGWLP
+28 
-36 PAMENMPSP
+36 
-45 CLSVLKPALNQL
+45 
-57 GYDVS
+57 
-62 LKYWNIS
+62 
-69 LNPLLKSFFNM
+69 
-80 ENLIYDTELNKL
+80 
-92 MPFLLNLGISLNDTK
+92 
-107 IVDKI
+107 
-112 KYYIYSIKPQ
+112 
-122 LHSKGNEYIYEYFHS
+122 KGNEYIYEYFHS
-137 FNEKLNCWFEHEINQ
+137 FNQKLNCWFENEISQ

-178 KIKSAYPNTHILVGG
+178 KIKTAYPNTHILVGG
-193 FGTKEEAVTFLRNFP
+193 FGTKEEAVTFLKNFP
-208 NVDYTSWGEGEYS
+208 HVDYTSWGEGEYS

-229 DGEKVTLSSIPNT
+229 DGEKAALSSIPNT
-242 VYRIGN
+242 VYRIGDEI
-248 NTKVNLLRNV
+248 KVNLLRNV
-258 YTDLNKSTMDF
+258 YVDLNKSKMDF
-269 SDYFSIIQNFS
+269 SDYFKSIQGFS

-295 SWRQCR
+295 SWKQCK

-308 YKYRTKSNEQ
+308 YKYRTKTNEQ
-318 IIREIKEQIE
+318 IIREIKEQVE
-328 RYGVNRILFLDND
+328 RYEVNRVLFLDND
-341 VIGSDMDN
+341 IIGADMDN
-349 FIDLLDMLIEYRKEN
+349 FIELLDMLIEYRKEN
-364 NNFSIL
+364 NDFSIL
-370 LAEIVTKGLPFSVV
+370 LAEIVTKGVPFNVI

-463 FQKKLV
+463 FQKRLV

-494 IEWRQSHLAQFT
+494 TEWGQSHLAQFT
-506 PDSYMSLEDKFILFF
+506 PENYMSLEDKFILFF

-546 YDYQLIVEKDSV
+546 YDYQLIIESNSV

-572 EFEIDDIY
+572 EFETDDIY
-580 WQVLQLCNYEVLS
+580 WEVLQLCDSEVLS
-593 VDQITNKLSNKK
+593 IEQITRKLGNKK
-605 SKGGETLSE
+605 SKEGETLPE

-626 CNDSQTEI
+626 CNDNKTEI

-639 IHKTIILGQYGAN
+639 IHKTINLRQYGVN
-652 LNSSILMSHGDH
+652 TNSSMRIDNKCHE
-664 NALLVS
+664 ALLVS

>member
-1 MLYKIKNLKLSSSE
+1 
-15 HCLATTFNKKMKK
+15 
-28 TILLGWLP
+28 
-36 PAMENMPSP
+36 
-45 CLSVLKPALNQL
+45 
-57 GYDVS
+57 
-62 LKYWNIS
+62 
-69 LNPLLKSFFNM
+69 M

-92 MPFLLNLGISLNDTK
+92 MPFLLNLGIDSNDTK
-107 IVDKI
+107 IVEKI

-122 LHSKGNEYIYEYFHS
+122 LHSKGNEYIHEYFHS
-137 FNEKLNCWFEHEINQ
+137 FNKKLNCWFENEISQ

-178 KIKSAYPNTHILVGG
+178 KIKAAYPNTRILVGG
-193 FGTKEEAVTFLRNFP
+193 FGTKEEAVTFLKNFP
-208 NVDYTSWGEGEYS
+208 HVDYTSWGEGEYS

-229 DGEKVTLSSIPNT
+229 DGEKVALSSIPNT
-242 VYRIGN
+242 VYRIGDEI
-248 NTKVNLLRNV
+248 KVNLLRNV
-258 YTDLNKSTMDF
+258 YVDLNNSKMDF
-269 SDYFSIIQNFS
+269 SDYFKFIQNFS

-295 SWRQCR
+295 SWKQCK

-308 YKYRTKSNEQ
+308 YKYRTKTNDQ
-318 IIREIKEQIE
+318 IIKEIKEQVE
-328 RYGVNRILFLDND
+328 QYEVNRVLFLDND
-341 VIGSDMDN
+341 IIGADMDN
-349 FIDLLDMLIEYRKEN
+349 FIELLDMLIEYRKEN
-364 NNFSIL
+364 NDFSIL
-370 LAEIVTKGLPFSVV
+370 LAEIVTKGVPFNVI

-494 IEWRQSHLAQFT
+494 TEWGQSHLAQFT
-506 PDSYMSLEDKFILFF
+506 PESYMSLEDKFILFF

-546 YDYQLIVEKDSV
+546 YDYQLIIENNSV

-572 EFEIDDIY
+572 EFETDDIY
-580 WQVLQLCNYEVLS
+580 WEVLQLCDANVLS
-593 VDQITNKLSNKK
+593 MEQITKKLGNKK
-605 SKGGETLSE
+605 SKEGETLSE

-619 EKEGLLY
+619 EKEGVLY
-626 CNDSQTEI
+626 CNDNQTEI
-634 VTVLD
+634 VTILD
-639 IHKTIILGQYGAN
+639 IHKTISLRQYGVN
-652 LNSSILMSHGDH
+652 TNSSMRIDNKCHG
-664 NALLVS
+664 ALLVS

>member
-1 MLYKIKNLKLSSSE
+1 MNHVVASKVLLLLLKKRK
-15 HCLATTFNKKMKK
+15 TMKK

-36 PAMENMPSP
+36 PAMENVPSP
-45 CLSVLKPALNQL
+45 CLSVLKPALNQV
-57 GYDVS
+57 GYNVS

-92 MPFLLNLGISLNDTK
+92 MPFLLNLGISSNDTK

-122 LHSKGNEYIYEYFHS
+122 LHSKGHEYIDEYFHS
-137 FNEKLNCWFEHEINQ
+137 FNEKLNEWFENEICQ

-178 KIKSAYPNTHILVGG
+178 KIKAAYPNTHILVGG
-193 FGTKEEAVTFLRNFP
+193 FGTKEEAATFLKNFP
-208 NVDYTSWGEGEYS
+208 HVDYTSWGEGEYS

-229 DGEKVTLSSIPNT
+229 DGGKVALSSIPNT
-242 VYRIGN
+242 VYRIGDEI
-248 NTKVNLLRNV
+248 KVNLLRNV
-258 YTDLNKSTMDF
+258 YVDLNKSKMDF
-269 SDYFSIIQNFS
+269 SDYFKFIQNFS

-295 SWRQCR
+295 SWKQCK

-308 YKYRTKSNEQ
+308 YKYRTKTNEQ
-318 IIREIKEQIE
+318 IIKEIKEQVE
-328 RYGVNRILFLDND
+328 RYGVNRVLFLDND
-341 VIGSDMDN
+341 IIGANMDN
-349 FIDLLDMLIEYRKEN
+349 FIELLDMLIEYRKEN
-364 NNFSIL
+364 NDFSIL
-370 LAEIVTKGLPFSVV
+370 LAEIVTKGVPFNVI

-423 KWANELGIRING
+423 KWANEFGIRING

-448 DIKESIDNLYFLRFY
+448 DIKESIENLYFLRFY

-481 SPYYRTLLKTNRL
+481 SPYYRTLLKTDRL
-494 IEWRQSHLAQFT
+494 TEWGQSHLAQFT
-506 PDSYMSLEDKFILFF
+506 PESYMSLEDKFILFF

-546 YDYQLIVEKDSV
+546 YDYQLIIDDSSV

-572 EFEIDDIY
+572 EFETDDIY
-580 WQVLQLCNYEVLS
+580 WDVLQLCDANVLS
-593 VDQITNKLSNKK
+593 MEQITKKLGNKK
-605 SKGGETLSE
+605 SKEGETLSE

-626 CNDSQTEI
+626 SNDNQTEI
-634 VTVLD
+634 VTILD
-639 IHKTIILGQYGAN
+639 IHKTISLQQYGVN
-652 LNSSILMSHGDH
+652 TNSSMRIDNKCHE
-664 NALLVS
+664 ALLVS

>member
-1 MLYKIKNLKLSSSE
+1 MNHVVASKVLLLLLKKRK
-15 HCLATTFNKKMKK
+15 TMKK

-36 PAMENMPSP
+36 PAMENVPSP
-45 CLSVLKPALNQL
+45 CLSVLKPALNQV
-57 GYDVS
+57 GYNVS

-92 MPFLLNLGISLNDTK
+92 MPFLLNLGISSNDTK

-122 LHSKGNEYIYEYFHS
+122 LHSKGHEYIDEYFHS
-137 FNEKLNCWFEHEINQ
+137 FNEKLNCWFENEISQ

-178 KIKSAYPNTHILVGG
+178 KIKAAYPNTHILVGG
-193 FGTKEEAVTFLRNFP
+193 FGTKEEATTFLKNFP
-208 NVDYTSWGEGEYS
+208 HVDYTSWGEGEYS

-229 DGEKVTLSSIPNT
+229 DGGKVALSSIPNT
-242 VYRIGN
+242 VYRIGDEI
-248 NTKVNLLRNV
+248 KVNLLRNV
-258 YTDLNKSTMDF
+258 YVDLNKSKMDF
-269 SDYFSIIQNFS
+269 SDYFKFIQNFS

-295 SWRQCR
+295 SWKQCK

-308 YKYRTKSNEQ
+308 YKYRTKTNEQ
-318 IIREIKEQIE
+318 IIKEIKEQVE
-328 RYGVNRILFLDND
+328 RYGVNRVLFLDND
-341 VIGSDMDN
+341 IIGANMDN
-349 FIDLLDMLIEYRKEN
+349 FIELLDMLIEYRKEN
-364 NNFSIL
+364 NDFSIL
-370 LAEIVTKGLPFSVV
+370 LAEIVTKGVPFNVI

-423 KWANELGIRING
+423 KWANEFGIRING

-448 DIKESIDNLYFLRFY
+448 DIKESIENLYFLRFY

-481 SPYYRTLLKTNRL
+481 SPYYRTLLKTDRL
-494 IEWRQSHLAQFT
+494 TEWRQSHLAQFT
-506 PDSYMSLEDKFILFF
+506 PESYMSLEDKFILFF

-546 YDYQLIVEKDSV
+546 YDYQLIIDDNSV

-572 EFEIDDIY
+572 EFETDDIY
-580 WQVLQLCNYEVLS
+580 WDVLQLCDANVLS
-593 VDQITNKLSNKK
+593 MEQITKKLGNKK
-605 SKGGETLSE
+605 SKEGETLSE

-626 CNDSQTEI
+626 SNDNQTEI
-634 VTVLD
+634 VTILD
-639 IHKTIILGQYGAN
+639 IHKTLSLQQYGVN
-652 LNSSILMSHGDH
+652 TNSTMRINNKCHE
-664 NALLVS
+664 ALLVS

>member
-1 MLYKIKNLKLSSSE
+1 MNHVVASKVLLLLLKKRK
-15 HCLATTFNKKMKK
+15 TMKK

-36 PAMENMPSP
+36 PAMENVPSP
-45 CLSVLKPALNQL
+45 CLSVLKPALNQV
-57 GYDVS
+57 GYNVS

-92 MPFLLNLGISLNDTK
+92 MPFLLNLGINSNDTK

-122 LHSKGNEYIYEYFHS
+122 LHSKGHEYIDEYFHS
-137 FNEKLNCWFEHEINQ
+137 FNEKLNCWFENEISQ

-178 KIKSAYPNTHILVGG
+178 KIKAAYPNTHILVGG
-193 FGTKEEAVTFLRNFP
+193 FGTKEEATTFLKNFP
-208 NVDYTSWGEGEYS
+208 HVDYTSWGEGEYS

-229 DGEKVTLSSIPNT
+229 DGGKVALSSIPNT
-242 VYRIGN
+242 VYRIGDEI
-248 NTKVNLLRNV
+248 KVNLLRNV
-258 YTDLNKSTMDF
+258 YVDLNKSKMDF
-269 SDYFSIIQNFS
+269 SDYFKFIQNFS

-295 SWRQCR
+295 SWKQCK

-308 YKYRTKSNEQ
+308 YKYRTKTNEQ
-318 IIREIKEQIE
+318 IIKEIKEQVE
-328 RYGVNRILFLDND
+328 RYGVNRVLFLDND
-341 VIGSDMDN
+341 IIGANMDN
-349 FIDLLDMLIEYRKEN
+349 FIELLDMLIEYRKEN
-364 NNFSIL
+364 NDFSIL
-370 LAEIVTKGLPFSVV
+370 LAEIVTKGVPFNVI

-423 KWANELGIRING
+423 KWANEFGIRING

-448 DIKESIDNLYFLRFY
+448 DIKESIENLYFLRFY

-481 SPYYRTLLKTNRL
+481 SPYYRTLLKTDRL
-494 IEWRQSHLAQFT
+494 TEWGQSHLAQFT
-506 PDSYMSLEDKFILFF
+506 PESYMSLEDKFILFF

-546 YDYQLIVEKDSV
+546 YDYQLIIDDNSV

-572 EFEIDDIY
+572 EFETDDIY
-580 WQVLQLCNYEVLS
+580 WDVLQLCDANVLS
-593 VDQITNKLSNKK
+593 MEQITKKLGNKK
-605 SKGGETLSE
+605 SKEGETLSE

-626 CNDSQTEI
+626 SNDNQTEI
-634 VTVLD
+634 VTILD
-639 IHKTIILGQYGAN
+639 IHKTLSLQQYGVN
-652 LNSSILMSHGDH
+652 TNSTMRINNKCHE
-664 NALLVS
+664 ALLVS

>member
-1 MLYKIKNLKLSSSE
+1 
-15 HCLATTFNKKMKK
+15 
-28 TILLGWLP
+28 
-36 PAMENMPSP
+36 
-45 CLSVLKPALNQL
+45 
-57 GYDVS
+57 
-62 LKYWNIS
+62 
-69 LNPLLKSFFNM
+69 M

-92 MPFLLNLGISLNDTK
+92 MPFLLNLGISSNDTK

-122 LHSKGNEYIYEYFHS
+122 LHSKGHEYIDEYFHS
-137 FNEKLNCWFEHEINQ
+137 FNEKLNCWFENEISQ

-178 KIKSAYPNTHILVGG
+178 KIKAAYPNTHILVGG
-193 FGTKEEAVTFLRNFP
+193 FGTKEEAATFLKNFP
-208 NVDYTSWGEGEYS
+208 HVDYTSWGEGEYS

-229 DGEKVTLSSIPNT
+229 DGGKVALSSIPNT
-242 VYRIGN
+242 VYRIGDEI
-248 NTKVNLLRNV
+248 KVNLLRNV
-258 YTDLNKSTMDF
+258 YVDLNKSKMDF
-269 SDYFSIIQNFS
+269 SDYFKFIQNFS

-295 SWRQCR
+295 SWKQCK

-308 YKYRTKSNEQ
+308 YKYRTKTNEQ
-318 IIREIKEQIE
+318 IIKEIKEQVE
-328 RYGVNRILFLDND
+328 RYGVNRVLFLDND
-341 VIGSDMDN
+341 IIGANMDN
-349 FIDLLDMLIEYRKEN
+349 FIELLDMLIEYRKEN
-364 NNFSIL
+364 NDFSIL
-370 LAEIVTKGLPFSVV
+370 LAEIVTKGVPFNVI

-423 KWANELGIRING
+423 KWANEFGIRING

-448 DIKESIDNLYFLRFY
+448 DIKESIENLYFLRFY

-481 SPYYRTLLKTNRL
+481 SPYYRTLLKTDRL
-494 IEWRQSHLAQFT
+494 TEWRQSHLAQFT
-506 PDSYMSLEDKFILFF
+506 PESYMSLEDKFILFF

-546 YDYQLIVEKDSV
+546 YDYQLIIDDNSV

-572 EFEIDDIY
+572 EFETDDIY
-580 WQVLQLCNYEVLS
+580 WDVLQLCDANVLS
-593 VDQITNKLSNKK
+593 MEQITKKLGNKK
-605 SKGGETLSE
+605 SKEGETLSE

-626 CNDSQTEI
+626 SNDNQTEI
-634 VTVLD
+634 VTILD
-639 IHKTIILGQYGAN
+639 IHKTISLQQYGVN
-652 LNSSILMSHGDH
+652 TNSSMRIDNKCHE
-664 NALLVS
+664 ALLVS

>member
-1 MLYKIKNLKLSSSE
+1 MNHVVASKVLLLLLKKRK
-15 HCLATTFNKKMKK
+15 TMKK

-36 PAMENMPSP
+36 PAMENVPSP
-45 CLSVLKPALNQL
+45 CLSVLKPALNQV
-57 GYDVS
+57 GYNVS

-92 MPFLLNLGISLNDTK
+92 MPFLLNLGISSNDTK

-122 LHSKGNEYIYEYFHS
+122 LHSKGHEYIDEYFHS
-137 FNEKLNCWFEHEINQ
+137 FNEKLNCWFENEISQ

-178 KIKSAYPNTHILVGG
+178 KIKAAYPNTHILVGG
-193 FGTKEEAVTFLRNFP
+193 FGTKEEATTFLKNFP
-208 NVDYTSWGEGEYS
+208 HVDYTSWGEGEYS

-229 DGEKVTLSSIPNT
+229 DGGKVALSSIPNT
-242 VYRIGN
+242 VYRIGDEI
-248 NTKVNLLRNV
+248 KVNLLRNV
-258 YTDLNKSTMDF
+258 YVDLNKSKMDF
-269 SDYFSIIQNFS
+269 SDYFKFIQNFS

-295 SWRQCR
+295 SWKQCK

-308 YKYRTKSNEQ
+308 YKYRTKTNEQ
-318 IIREIKEQIE
+318 IIKEIKEQVE
-328 RYGVNRILFLDND
+328 RYGVNRVLFLDND
-341 VIGSDMDN
+341 IIGANMDN
-349 FIDLLDMLIEYRKEN
+349 FIELLDMLIEYRKEN
-364 NNFSIL
+364 NDFSIL
-370 LAEIVTKGLPFSVV
+370 LAEIVTKGVPFNVI

-423 KWANELGIRING
+423 KWANEFGIRING

-448 DIKESIDNLYFLRFY
+448 DIKESIENLYFLRFY

-481 SPYYRTLLKTNRL
+481 SPYYRTLLKTDRL
-494 IEWRQSHLAQFT
+494 TEWGQSHLAQFT
-506 PDSYMSLEDKFILFF
+506 PESYMSLEDKFILFF

-546 YDYQLIVEKDSV
+546 YDYQLIIDDNSV

-572 EFEIDDIY
+572 EFETDDIY
-580 WQVLQLCNYEVLS
+580 WDVLQLCDANVLS
-593 VDQITNKLSNKK
+593 MEQITKKLGNKK
-605 SKGGETLSE
+605 SKEGETLSE

-626 CNDSQTEI
+626 SNDNQTEI
-634 VTVLD
+634 VTILD
-639 IHKTIILGQYGAN
+639 IHKTLSLQQYGVN
-652 LNSSILMSHGDH
+652 TNSTMRINNKCHE
-664 NALLVS
+664 ALLVS

>member
-1 MLYKIKNLKLSSSE
+1 
-15 HCLATTFNKKMKK
+15 
-28 TILLGWLP
+28 
-36 PAMENMPSP
+36 
-45 CLSVLKPALNQL
+45 
-57 GYDVS
+57 
-62 LKYWNIS
+62 
-69 LNPLLKSFFNM
+69 M

-92 MPFLLNLGISLNDTK
+92 MPFLLNLGISSNDTK
-107 IVDKI
+107 IVDRI

-137 FNEKLNCWFEHEINQ
+137 FNKKLNCWFENEISQ

-178 KIKSAYPNTHILVGG
+178 KIKAAYPNTRILVGG
-193 FGTKEEAVTFLRNFP
+193 FGTKEEAFTFLKNFP
-208 NVDYTSWGEGEYS
+208 HVDYTSWGEGEYS

-229 DGEKVTLSSIPNT
+229 DGEKVALSSIPNT
-242 VYRIGN
+242 VYRIGDEL
-248 NTKVNLLRNV
+248 KVNSLRNV
-258 YTDLNKSTMDF
+258 YVDLNNSKMDF
-269 SDYFSIIQNFS
+269 SDYFKFIQNFS

-295 SWRQCR
+295 SWKQCK

-308 YKYRTKSNEQ
+308 YKYRTKTNEQ
-318 IIREIKEQIE
+318 IIKEIKEQVE
-328 RYGVNRILFLDND
+328 RYEVNRVLFLDND
-341 VIGSDMDN
+341 IIGADMDN
-349 FIDLLDMLIEYRKEN
+349 FIELLDMLIEYRKEN
-364 NNFSIL
+364 NDFSIL
-370 LAEIVTKGLPFSVV
+370 LAEIVTKSVPFNVI

-423 KWANELGIRING
+423 KWANEFGIRING

-469 CHSYSFLSVAKS
+469 SHSYSFLSVAKS
-481 SPYYRTLLKTNRL
+481 SPYYQTLLKTDRL
-494 IEWRQSHLAQFT
+494 TEWGQSHLAQFT
-506 PDSYMSLEDKFILFF
+506 PESYMSLEDKFILFF

-546 YDYQLIVEKDSV
+546 YDYQLIIENNSV
-558 FYREF
+558 FYREL

-572 EFEIDDIY
+572 EFETDDIY
-580 WQVLQLCNYEVLS
+580 WEILQLCDANVLS
-593 VDQITNKLSNKK
+593 MEQISKRLSNKK
-605 SKGGETLSE
+605 SKEGETLSE

-626 CNDSQTEI
+626 CNDNMTEI
-634 VTVLD
+634 VTILD
-639 IHKTIILGQYGAN
+639 IQKTISLRQYGVN
-652 LNSSILMSHGDH
+652 TNSSMRIDNKCHE
-664 NALLVS
+664 ALLVS

>member
-1 MLYKIKNLKLSSSE
+1 
-15 HCLATTFNKKMKK
+15 
-28 TILLGWLP
+28 
-36 PAMENMPSP
+36 
-45 CLSVLKPALNQL
+45 
-57 GYDVS
+57 
-62 LKYWNIS
+62 
-69 LNPLLKSFFNM
+69 M

-92 MPFLLNLGISLNDTK
+92 MPFLLNLGIGSNDTE

-122 LHSKGNEYIYEYFHS
+122 LHSKGHEYIYEYFHS
-137 FNEKLNCWFEHEINQ
+137 FNKKLNSWFENEISQ

-178 KIKSAYPNTHILVGG
+178 KIKAVYPNTHILVGG
-193 FGTKEEAVTFLRNFP
+193 FGTKEEAVTFLKNFP
-208 NVDYTSWGEGEYS
+208 LVDYTSWGEGEYS

-229 DGEKVTLSSIPNT
+229 DGGKVELSSIPNT
-242 VYRIGN
+242 VYRVGDEI
-248 NTKVNLLRNV
+248 KVNLLRNV
-258 YTDLNKSTMDF
+258 YVDLNNSKMDF
-269 SDYFSIIQNFS
+269 SDYFKFIQNFS

-295 SWRQCR
+295 SWRQCK

-308 YKYRTKSNEQ
+308 YKYRTKTNEQ
-318 IIREIKEQIE
+318 IINEIKEQVE
-328 RYGVNRILFLDND
+328 RYGVNRVLFLDND
-341 VIGSDMDN
+341 IIGADMNN
-349 FIDLLDMLIEYRKEN
+349 FIELLDMLIEYRKEN
-364 NNFSIL
+364 NDFSIL
-370 LAEIVTKGLPFSVV
+370 LAEIVTKGVPFNVI

-435 ANVLRNLLEETTD
+435 ANVLRNLLEETAD

-494 IEWRQSHLAQFT
+494 TEWRQSHLAQFT
-506 PDSYMSLEDKFILFF
+506 PESYMSLEDKFILFF

-538 EQHYINNI
+538 EQHYIDNI
-546 YDYQLIVEKDSV
+546 YDYQLIIENNSA

-572 EFEIDDIY
+572 EFETDDIY
-580 WQVLQLCNYEVLS
+580 WEVLQLCDDNVLS
-593 VDQITNKLSNKK
+593 MEQITKKLGNKK
-605 SKGGETLSE
+605 SKEGETLSE
-614 VILNL
+614 VIFNL

-626 CNDSQTEI
+626 CNDNQSEI
-634 VTVLD
+634 VTILD
-639 IHKTIILGQYGAN
+639 IHKTISLRQYGVN
-652 LNSSILMSHGDH
+652 TNSSMRIDNKCHE
-664 NALLVS
+664 ALLVS

>member
-1 MLYKIKNLKLSSSE
+1 
-15 HCLATTFNKKMKK
+15 
-28 TILLGWLP
+28 
-36 PAMENMPSP
+36 
-45 CLSVLKPALNQL
+45 
-57 GYDVS
+57 
-62 LKYWNIS
+62 
-69 LNPLLKSFFNM
+69 M

-92 MPFLLNLGISLNDTK
+92 MPFLLNLGISSNDTK

-122 LHSKGNEYIYEYFHS
+122 LHSKGHEYIDEYFHS
-137 FNEKLNCWFEHEINQ
+137 FNEKLNCWFENEISQ

-178 KIKSAYPNTHILVGG
+178 KIKAAYPNTHILVGG
-193 FGTKEEAVTFLRNFP
+193 FGTKEEATTFLKNFP
-208 NVDYTSWGEGEYS
+208 HVDYTSWGEGEYS

-229 DGEKVTLSSIPNT
+229 DGGKVALSSIPNT
-242 VYRIGN
+242 VYRIGGEI
-248 NTKVNLLRNV
+248 KVNLLRNV
-258 YTDLNKSTMDF
+258 YVDLNKSKMDF
-269 SDYFSIIQNFS
+269 SDYFKFIQNFS

-295 SWRQCR
+295 SWKQCK

-308 YKYRTKSNEQ
+308 YKYRTKTNEQ
-318 IIREIKEQIE
+318 IIKEIKEQVE
-328 RYGVNRILFLDND
+328 RYGVNRVLFLDND
-341 VIGSDMDN
+341 IIGANMDN
-349 FIDLLDMLIEYRKEN
+349 FIELLDMLIEYRKEN
-364 NNFSIL
+364 NDFSIL
-370 LAEIVTKGLPFSVV
+370 LAEIVTKGVPFNVI

-423 KWANELGIRING
+423 KWANEFGIRING

-448 DIKESIDNLYFLRFY
+448 DIKESIENLYFLRFY

-481 SPYYRTLLKTNRL
+481 SPYYRTLLKTDRL
-494 IEWRQSHLAQFT
+494 TEWGQSHLAQFT
-506 PDSYMSLEDKFILFF
+506 PESYMSLEDKFILFF

-546 YDYQLIVEKDSV
+546 YDYQLIIDDNSV

-572 EFEIDDIY
+572 EFETDDIY
-580 WQVLQLCNYEVLS
+580 WDVLQLCDANVLS
-593 VDQITNKLSNKK
+593 MEQITKKLGNKK
-605 SKGGETLSE
+605 SKEGETLSE

-626 CNDSQTEI
+626 SNDNQTEI
-634 VTVLD
+634 VTILD
-639 IHKTIILGQYGAN
+639 IHKTLSLQQYGVN
-652 LNSSILMSHGDH
+652 TNSTMRINNKCHE
-664 NALLVS
+664 ALLVS

>member
-1 MLYKIKNLKLSSSE
+1 
-15 HCLATTFNKKMKK
+15 
-28 TILLGWLP
+28 
-36 PAMENMPSP
+36 
-45 CLSVLKPALNQL
+45 
-57 GYDVS
+57 
-62 LKYWNIS
+62 
-69 LNPLLKSFFNM
+69 M

-92 MPFLLNLGISLNDTK
+92 MPFLLNLGISSNDTK
-107 IVDKI
+107 IVEKI

-122 LHSKGNEYIYEYFHS
+122 LHSKGNEYIHEYFHS
-137 FNEKLNCWFEHEINQ
+137 FNKKLNCWFENEISQ

-178 KIKSAYPNTHILVGG
+178 KIKAAYPNTRILVGG

-208 NVDYTSWGEGEYS
+208 HVDYTSWGEGEYS

-229 DGEKVTLSSIPNT
+229 DGEKVALSSIPNT
-242 VYRIGN
+242 VYRIGDEI
-248 NTKVNLLRNV
+248 KVNLLRNV
-258 YTDLNKSTMDF
+258 YVDLNNSKMDF
-269 SDYFSIIQNFS
+269 SDYFKFIQNFS

-295 SWRQCR
+295 SWKQCK

-308 YKYRTKSNEQ
+308 YKYRTKTNDQ
-318 IIREIKEQIE
+318 IIKEIKEQVE
-328 RYGVNRILFLDND
+328 QYEVNRVLFLDND
-341 VIGSDMDN
+341 IIGADMDN
-349 FIDLLDMLIEYRKEN
+349 FIELLDMLIEYRKEN
-364 NNFSIL
+364 NDFSIL
-370 LAEIVTKGLPFSVV
+370 LAEIVTKGVPFNVI

-494 IEWRQSHLAQFT
+494 TEWGQSHLAQFT
-506 PDSYMSLEDKFILFF
+506 PESYMSLEDKFVLFF

-546 YDYQLIVEKDSV
+546 YDYQLIIENNSV

-572 EFEIDDIY
+572 EFETDDIY
-580 WQVLQLCNYEVLS
+580 WEVLQLCDANVLS
-593 VDQITNKLSNKK
+593 MEQITKKLGNKK
-605 SKGGETLSE
+605 SKEGETLSE

-619 EKEGLLY
+619 EKEGVLY
-626 CNDSQTEI
+626 CNDNQTEI
-634 VTVLD
+634 VTILD
-639 IHKTIILGQYGAN
+639 IHKTISLRQYGVN
-652 LNSSILMSHGDH
+652 TNSSMRIDNKCHG
-664 NALLVS
+664 ALLVS

>member
-1 MLYKIKNLKLSSSE
+1 
-15 HCLATTFNKKMKK
+15 
-28 TILLGWLP
+28 
-36 PAMENMPSP
+36 
-45 CLSVLKPALNQL
+45 
-57 GYDVS
+57 
-62 LKYWNIS
+62 
-69 LNPLLKSFFNM
+69 M

-92 MPFLLNLGISLNDTK
+92 MPFLLNLGISSNDTK

-122 LHSKGNEYIYEYFHS
+122 LHSKGHEYIDEYFHS
-137 FNEKLNCWFEHEINQ
+137 FNEKLNCWFENEICQ

-178 KIKSAYPNTHILVGG
+178 KIKAAYPNTHILVGG
-193 FGTKEEAVTFLRNFP
+193 FGTKEEATTFLKNFP
-208 NVDYTSWGEGEYS
+208 HVDYTSWGEGEYS

-229 DGEKVTLSSIPNT
+229 DGGKVALSSIPNT
-242 VYRIGN
+242 VYRIGDEI
-248 NTKVNLLRNV
+248 KVNLLRNV
-258 YTDLNKSTMDF
+258 YVDLNKSKMDF
-269 SDYFSIIQNFS
+269 SDYFKFIQNFS

-295 SWRQCR
+295 SWKQCK

-308 YKYRTKSNEQ
+308 YKYRTKTNEQ
-318 IIREIKEQIE
+318 IIKEIKEQVE
-328 RYGVNRILFLDND
+328 RYGVNRVLFLDND
-341 VIGSDMDN
+341 IIGANMDN
-349 FIDLLDMLIEYRKEN
+349 FIELLDMLIEYRKEN
-364 NNFSIL
+364 NDFSIL
-370 LAEIVTKGLPFSVV
+370 LAEIVTKGVPFNVI

-423 KWANELGIRING
+423 KWANEFGIRING

-448 DIKESIDNLYFLRFY
+448 DIKESIENLYFLRFY

-481 SPYYRTLLKTNRL
+481 SPYYRTLLKTDRL
-494 IEWRQSHLAQFT
+494 TEWGQSHLAQFT
-506 PDSYMSLEDKFILFF
+506 PESYMSLEDKFILFF

-546 YDYQLIVEKDSV
+546 YDYQLIIDDNSV

-572 EFEIDDIY
+572 EFETDDIY
-580 WQVLQLCNYEVLS
+580 WDVLQLCDANVLS
-593 VDQITNKLSNKK
+593 MEQITKKLGNKK
-605 SKGGETLSE
+605 SKEGETLSE

-626 CNDSQTEI
+626 SNDNQTEI
-634 VTVLD
+634 VTILD
-639 IHKTIILGQYGAN
+639 IHKTLSLQQYGVN
-652 LNSSILMSHGDH
+652 TNSTMRINNKCHE
-664 NALLVS
+664 ALLVS

>member
-1 MLYKIKNLKLSSSE
+1 
-15 HCLATTFNKKMKK
+15 
-28 TILLGWLP
+28 
-36 PAMENMPSP
+36 
-45 CLSVLKPALNQL
+45 
-57 GYDVS
+57 
-62 LKYWNIS
+62 
-69 LNPLLKSFFNM
+69 M

-92 MPFLLNLGISLNDTK
+92 MPFLLNLGISSNDTK

-122 LHSKGNEYIYEYFHS
+122 LHSKGHEYIDEYFHS
-137 FNEKLNCWFEHEINQ
+137 FNEKLNCWFENEISQ

-178 KIKSAYPNTHILVGG
+178 KIKAAYPNTHILVGG
-193 FGTKEEAVTFLRNFP
+193 FGTKEEATTFLKNFP
-208 NVDYTSWGEGEYS
+208 HVDYTSWGEGEYS

-229 DGEKVTLSSIPNT
+229 DGGKVALSSIPNT
-242 VYRIGN
+242 VYRIGDEI
-248 NTKVNLLRNV
+248 KVNLLRNV
-258 YTDLNKSTMDF
+258 YVDLNKSKMDF
-269 SDYFSIIQNFS
+269 SDYFKFIQNFS

-295 SWRQCR
+295 SWKQCK

-308 YKYRTKSNEQ
+308 YKYRTKTNEQ
-318 IIREIKEQIE
+318 IIKEIKEQVE
-328 RYGVNRILFLDND
+328 RYGVNRVLFLDND
-341 VIGSDMDN
+341 IIGANMDN
-349 FIDLLDMLIEYRKEN
+349 FIELLDMLIEYRKEN
-364 NNFSIL
+364 NDFSIL
-370 LAEIVTKGLPFSVV
+370 LAEIVTKGVPFNVI

-423 KWANELGIRING
+423 KWANEFGIRING

-448 DIKESIDNLYFLRFY
+448 DIKESIENLYFLRFY

-481 SPYYRTLLKTNRL
+481 SPYYRTLLKTDRL
-494 IEWRQSHLAQFT
+494 TEWGQSHLAQFT
-506 PDSYMSLEDKFILFF
+506 PESYMSLEDKFILFF

-546 YDYQLIVEKDSV
+546 YDYQLIIDDNSV

-572 EFEIDDIY
+572 EFETDDIY
-580 WQVLQLCNYEVLS
+580 WDVLQLCDANVLS
-593 VDQITNKLSNKK
+593 MEQITKKLGNKK
-605 SKGGETLSE
+605 SKEGETLSE

-626 CNDSQTEI
+626 SNDNQTEI
-634 VTVLD
+634 VTILD
-639 IHKTIILGQYGAN
+639 IHKTLSLQQYGVN
-652 LNSSILMSHGDH
+652 TNSTMRINNKCHE
-664 NALLVS
+664 ALLVS